1 MTSSLNR
8 RDRLA
13 EILGRDRGRCVWCG
27 RTIGTDLVRATTEHV
42 VPKVKRGP
50 SWLEN
55 EVAAIAERGGQRRAR
70 RYVDSQLRRLRHR

>member
-1 MTSSLNR
+1 VTSSLNR

-55 EVAAIAERGGQRRAR
+55 EVAAIAERAGSGAPAAT
-70 RYVDSQLRRLRHR
+70 STASCAGCGTA